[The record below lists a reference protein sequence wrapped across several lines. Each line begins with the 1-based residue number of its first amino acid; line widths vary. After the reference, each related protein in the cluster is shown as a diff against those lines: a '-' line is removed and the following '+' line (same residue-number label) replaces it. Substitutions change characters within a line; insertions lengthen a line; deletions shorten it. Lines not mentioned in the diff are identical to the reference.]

1 MVGAA
6 AALAAVRGG
15 RRVALL
21 EAESLSEAHGSSAG
35 SARIFAPF
43 PFPDQEHLEMALRAL
58 DRWREIEREAGERLL
73 TRTGALSRGDLA
85 ERALPA
91 LRDAGVEAELIGADA
106 AGQLGVR
113 MPGDGTFLHQPDAG
127 TIHSDRA
134 RGALLRLA
142 ASAGASL
149 HGGERARS
157 IAATGDAVE
166 VETDRRR
173 WRSESAIVAAGP
185 WSRSL
190 LARSEIDLDATPT
203 SQTVAYFDLE
213 HPSARPPAVIEY
225 DGDEPYA
232 CWDPDHGLKA
242 GLHVRGAEVE
252 PEHTSPTVDHGAVE
266 RIAAWVGRRFPAAS
280 GAPAAVDA
288 CMYTSSADER
298 FILDARDRIVV
309 ACPCNGHGFQFA
321 PETGA
326 RLAELAVGDG
336 ALSGSTG

>member
-1 MVGAA
+1 
-6 AALAAVRGG
+6 
-15 RRVALL
+15 VALL
-21 EAESLSEAHGSSAG
+21 EADSLSEARGSSAG

-43 PFPDQEHLEMALRAL
+43 PFPDREHLAMALRAL

-73 TRTGALSRGDLA
+73 TRTGALSRGEAA

-91 LRDAGVEAELIGADA
+91 LRDAGVEAELIGADGA
-106 AGQLGVR
+106 SELGVR
-113 MPGDGTFLHQPDAG
+113 MPADGTLLHQHDAG
-127 TIHSDRA
+127 TIHADRA
-134 RGALLRLA
+134 RAALLRLA

-149 HGGERARS
+149 HGGERARTV
-157 IAATGDAVE
+157 AATGDAVE

-185 WSRSL
+185 WSKGL

-203 SQTVAYFDLE
+203 GQTVAYFDLE
-213 HPSARPPAVIEY
+213 PPSARPPAVIEY

-252 PEHTSPTVDHGAVE
+252 PERASPKVDQGAVE
-266 RIAAWVGRRFPAAS
+266 RIAAWVEMRFPAAS
-280 GAPAAVDA
+280 NTATAVEA

-298 FILDARDRIVV
+298 FILEARDRTVV
-309 ACPCNGHGFQFA
+309 ACPCNGQGFQFA

-336 ALSGSTG
+336 ALSGSRG